1 MTIEDLKKSG
11 SIIFE
16 SISGSRA
23 YDLDT
28 ATSDTDI
35 RGVFI
40 LPKEQFYSLNYVGQL
55 NNETNDIAYYELN
68 KFMEL
73 LSKNNPNIMELLNV
87 PEECV
92 LYKHP
97 IFDLIKKEDFLSK
110 LCKIT
115 FANYAFTQIKKARG
129 LNKKIVN
136 PVEKERKSVEDFCY
150 VRDEKQ
156 SILFQDF
163 LSSKNL
169 KPQHCGLVKL
179 AHMKDCYNLFYN
191 DDLNYHGI
199 ARPIAN
205 EVCLSSVPKSEIP
218 IAVLYFNVDAYS
230 TYCKKY
236 ASYWNWVEKRNE
248 ERYKR
253 NISHSK
259 NYDAKNMMHTFR
271 LLHMAKE
278 IGLDNDINVR
288 RKDRDYLLSIKNAE
302 FEYDALVD
310 KAETMKA
317 ELDEIYNN
325 VDLIEKPNV
334 DVINK
339 LLFKIRNDFYKDTQ
353 NFNYPKFIPSKNNLI
368 IIPFRQ

>member
-1 MTIEDLKKSG
+1 MTIEELKQSG

-23 YDLDT
+23 YGLDT

-40 LPKEQFYSLNYVGQL
+40 LPKEQYYSLNYIGQI
-55 NNETNDIAYYELN
+55 NNETNDIAYYELG
-68 KFMEL
+68 KFIEL
-73 LSKNNPNIMELLNV
+73 LSKNNPNIMELLCV
-87 PEECV
+87 PEKCV

-97 IFDLIKKEDFLSK
+97 IFDNIKKEMFLSK
-110 LCKIT
+110 LCKNT

-156 SILFQDF
+156 SVLFKDF
-163 LSSKNL
+163 VIKKNL
-169 KPQHCGLVKL
+169 NSKKCGLVNL
-179 AHMKDCYNLFYN
+179 AHMKDCYNLFYSEYISYN
-191 DDLNYHGI
+191 GI
-199 ARPIAN
+199 ARDNSN
-205 EVCLSSVPKSEIP
+205 EVCLSSVPKSEEP
-218 IAVLYFNVDAYS
+218 IALLYFNVDGYS

-236 ASYWNWVEKRNE
+236 KEYWDWVEKRNE
-248 ERYKR
+248 ERYKS

-278 IGLDNDINVR
+278 IGLHNEINVR
-288 RKDRDYLLSIKNAE
+288 RTDRDYLLAIKNAE
-302 FEYDALVD
+302 FEYDDLVS
-310 KAETMKA
+310 KAEEMKE
-317 ELDEIYNN
+317 ELNRIYENSS
-325 VDLIEKPNV
+325 LIERP
-334 DVINK
+334 DIILINQ
-339 LLFKIRNDFYKDTQ
+339 LVFDIRNTFYSKKTLKNDT
-353 NFNYPKFIPSKNNLI
+353 
-368 IIPFRQ
+368 

>member
-1 MTIEDLKKSG
+1 MTIEELKKSG

-23 YDLDT
+23 YGLDT

-40 LPKEQFYSLNYVGQL
+40 LPIEQYYSLNYIAQV
-55 NNETNDIAYYELN
+55 NNETNDIAYYELS
-68 KFMEL
+68 KFVEL

-87 PEECV
+87 PKECI

-97 IFDLIKKEDFLSK
+97 IFDTIKKEDFLSK
-110 LCKIT
+110 LCKNT

-136 PVEKERKSVEDFCY
+136 PVEKKRKSIEDFCY

-156 SILFQDF
+156 SILFKDYISSNC
-163 LSSKNL
+163 LSPK
-169 KPQHCGLVKL
+169 HCGLVKL
-179 AHMKDCYNLFYN
+179 SHMKDCYNLFYDEN
-191 DDLNYHGI
+191 LNYNGI
-199 ARPIAN
+199 ARTNAN
-205 EVCLSSVPKSEIP
+205 VVCLSSVPKSEKP
-218 IAVLYFNVDAYS
+218 IALLYFNIDGYS
-230 TYCKKY
+230 TYCNKY
-236 ASYWNWVEKRNE
+236 KEYWDWVDKRNDA
-248 ERYKR
+248 RYKS

-278 IGLDNDINVR
+278 IGLNNAINVR

-302 FEYDALVD
+302 FEYDDLVSR
-310 KAETMKA
+310 AETMK
-317 ELDEIYNN
+317 EQLNSIYNN
-325 VDLIEKPNV
+325 SQLMEKP
-334 DVINK
+334 DLDSINK
-339 LLFKIRNDFYKDTQ
+339 IVYEIRNNFYTNVK
-353 NFNYPKFIPSKNNLI
+353 PK
-368 IIPFRQ
+368 